1 MKNLSLNKILIVA
14 VFVFT
19 YIYVVIIQRLPV
31 TYLLLVYLVLG
42 VILLAA
48 FYSHVLAFIGNYFF
62 IAGKT
67 DKAVKIYNRAL
78 SKSSKNATVY
88 LNYAIL
94 LVREGKA
101 AEALEVLKKSEGIK
115 KKKLITEK
123 NILLTMGSCYW
134 VLGEIDKAI
143 HILEG
148 MRNRYDYVNN
158 HVLTTLGYMYL
169 IKNDLDNALDCTQ
182 KAIKDTPNSGS
193 AWDNLGQI
201 YLKQNKFH
209 DAKEAFNK
217 AVGYNS
223 NLADSYYYLGVISLQ
238 EENPDEALAHFERAK
253 QCSITLLNTVTL
265 EQIDEKINE
274 IKSE

>member
-1 MKNLSLNKILIVA
+1 MKNLSLNKIIIVT

-19 YIYVVIIQRLPV
+19 YIYVIIIQRLPV
-31 TYLLLVYLVLG
+31 PYLLLVYLVLG
-42 VILLAA
+42 LLSVII
-48 FYSHVLAFIGNYFF
+48 FYSNVVAFIGNYFF

-67 DKAVKIYNRAL
+67 QKAVKVYNHAI
-78 SKSSKNATVY
+78 SKSCKNATVY

-94 LVREGKA
+94 LVREGRPQ
-101 AEALEVLKKSEGIK
+101 EALEVLEKTETIK
-115 KKKLITEK
+115 KKKLMTEK

-148 MRNRYDYVNN
+148 MRSRYDYVNN

-169 IKNDLDNALDCTQ
+169 IKDDLDKALECTE

-201 YLKQNKFH
+201 YLKQNKIK

-217 AVGYNS
+217 AVGYNQ
-223 NLADSYYYLGVISLQ
+223 NLADSYYYLGIIAMK
-238 EENPDEALAHFERAK
+238 EEDTDEALTHFERAK
-253 QCSITLLNTVTL
+253 QCTITLLNTVTL
-265 EQIDEKINE
+265 EQIEEKINE